1 MNELTHTRILLL
13 EIRDRIS
20 EHVTINDPIV
30 KSLHFHL
37 CVKRYDTIE
46 MIHGKEFMCA
56 LIKLYEECEL
66 YEECA
71 EMIRQSKAISDI

>member
-1 MNELTHTRILLL
+1 ML
-13 EIRDRIS
+13 EIRSRIS
-20 EHVTINDPIV
+20 EHVMINDQLV

-37 CVKRYDTIE
+37 LVKRYDTIE

-56 LIKLYEECEL
+56 LIKLYEEYEL

-71 EMIRQSKAISDI
+71 EMLRQSKTISDI

>member
-1 MNELTHTRILLL
+1 ML

-20 EHVTINDPIV
+20 EHVIINEQEV

-37 CVKRYDTIE
+37 LVKRYDTIE
-46 MIHGKEFMCA
+46 MIHGKEFMRA

-71 EMIRQSKAISDI
+71 EMLRQSKNIPDI